1 MRLTRSHEGECLPLS
16 GSHHQGAQSRW
27 SNDQNLWMV
36 LGEAA

>member
-16 GSHHQGAQSRW
+16 GSHHQGAQSR